1 MTHREAISISVFFTS
16 FGLEGGPRNQRA
28 RGGQGVAEEK
38 ILRVTTRRKT
48 EKEGQRVVEGEGGVA
63 LSLLSVTAAGFMAR
77 LLSWCCLLID
87 IKMRWPV
94 CHFSSF
100 RCLSTFTP
108 PPTPS
113 VLDWC
118 GLWVAH
124 AALWQNLHVASQP
137 QSPPPNP
144 PMSARALLLWHH
156 ISRSRLVKGRGKKKN
171 LSFGWDEKCSVPTG
185 TPIQLPQVQ
194 WSF

>member
-38 ILRVTTRRKT
+38 TLRVTTRRKT

-87 IKMRWPV
+87 IKMR
-94 CHFSSF
+94 
-100 RCLSTFTP
+100 
-108 PPTPS
+108 
-113 VLDWC
+113 
-118 GLWVAH
+118 
-124 AALWQNLHVASQP
+124 
-137 QSPPPNP
+137 
-144 PMSARALLLWHH
+144 
-156 ISRSRLVKGRGKKKN
+156 
-171 LSFGWDEKCSVPTG
+171 
-185 TPIQLPQVQ
+185 
-194 WSF
+194 